1 MNLMEYAKFGMA
13 LLGAGLVTLD
23 YALPLL
29 PEQYKVPATIVLV
42 FLTALGV
49 RQMPNAAPAPRV
61 SRAGQIER

>member
-1 MNLMEYAKFGMA
+1 MNLKEYAKFGMA
-13 LLGAGLVTLD
+13 LLGAALVTLN

-29 PEQYKVPATIVLV
+29 PEQYKMWATLVLV

-49 RQMPNAAPAPRV
+49 RQVPNAVSAPRV